1 MNNVKKNVLSFLL
14 AVLLIFS
21 FANMVT
27 ADLATPPPQI
37 LTEEDKILVN
47 NALQFL
53 TNVANINTSS
63 YQTKVRVANEAP
75 GVYSGK
81 TLKFNLSSAASELDV
96 SALFTYGKLFWCTI
110 YPIKGSPILNQP
122 VSSDVLNTA
131 KITID
136 RLQAFSARDYIP
148 TFQNMLNSVTA
159 LQNSKTTN
167 AGYTQEIAV
176 SGNTLKISWE
186 PFANGLSNQQ
196 NKLTLEFQNGNLE
209 FFCNFLDMYQIGSS
223 EVKIS
228 EAQAIQ
234 IAAERARAFSWVQ
247 DNETV
252 SNVTVLD
259 KLAIA
264 SISLQNRGN
273 NTLYPKWNILLPCD
287 KEYPGGVTAFRATI
301 WADTGEISYFTPI
314 GFYGDPIAVP
324 SPTPQQTPQPTT
336 PAASE
341 NNQAAAPDSFIIGAA
356 LAATTIIII
365 VGYLFY
371 KRKR

>member
-1 MNNVKKNVLSFLL
+1 MNSIKKVVLTLLL
-14 AVLLIFS
+14 AMLLVVS
-21 FANMVT
+21 FANIVT
-27 ADLATPPPQI
+27 ASPPPQI

-53 TNVANINTSS
+53 TDVANINTSS
-63 YQTKVRVANEAP
+63 YQTKVHVANGAP

-81 TLKFNLSSAASELDV
+81 TLKFNLSSATSLLDV
-96 SALFTYGKLFWCTI
+96 LAEFTYGKLFWCTI
-110 YPIKGSPILNQP
+110 RPIKGSPALNHP
-122 VSSDVLNTA
+122 ASSDVLNAA
-131 KITID
+131 KDTLD
-136 RLQAFSARDYIP
+136 KLQAFSARDYLP
-148 TFQNMLNSVTA
+148 TFQNMLNSITE

-167 AGYTQEIAV
+167 GGYTQEIAT

-186 PFANGLSNQQ
+186 PFANGLSNPQ
-196 NKLTLEFQNGNLE
+196 NKLTFEFKNGNLE
-209 FFCNFLDMYQIGSS
+209 FFCNYLDMYQIGSS

-228 EAQAIQ
+228 EEQAIQ
-234 IAAERARAFSWVQ
+234 IAAERARAFSWAQ

-259 KLAIA
+259 KIAIA

-273 NTLYPKWNILLPCD
+273 NTLYPKWNILLPLD
-287 KEYPGGVTAFRATI
+287 KEYPGGITAFRATI

-324 SPTPQQTPQPTT
+324 PSEPQQTPTPTT
-336 PAASE
+336 QGASE

-356 LAATTIIII
+356 IVATTIIII